1 MICAY
6 SFCSCFLGGVGEE
19 LSAFWYR
26 FSFVEDVF
34 LAKKHVKGLFL
45 VLFESLSIC

>member
-34 LAKKHVKGLFL
+34 LAKKHMLKDCFL
-45 VLFESLSIC
+45 CSLSL